1 MTGNDKL
8 TEYGYGFQVKALSAM
23 FTDRIFLQQIA
34 DIIRPEYFES
44 DANNWLLEIIL
55 SHFREYKTPPTKD
68 VLKVRI
74 TELSSDGAEAVLK
87 TAIMEQLKDVFRYME
102 SDDLAFVKDEI
113 LNFCKNQEIKR
124 AIMDSVNLLQRGNYD
139 EIKSKIDTAMKAG
152 ADTNIGLEYKVN
164 ISSRYAEA
172 SRHTITTG
180 WDVVD
185 DLMDGGLAPGELGV
199 VMAPAGIGKSWL
211 LINIGANAVKAGH
224 TVIHYTL
231 ELNENYVG
239 QRYDSVLTG
248 INAQSLKNHQETVEE
263 KMKSLRGDLI
273 VKYFPTKSVGVMGLK
288 AHLEKTMMLGKRP
301 DLVIVDYGDLLKI
314 NAKKD
319 KHEALEE
326 LYEELRGMAG
336 EYDIPVWTASQAGRS
351 ALEEDV
357 IEADKIASSYGKVMV
372 ADFLMSLSRKVE
384 DKMSGTGRGH
394 VIKNRFGPDG
404 ITLPSK
410 INTNN
415 GQFQF
420 FEPQTTQGKQ
430 TTQVMKTGEN
440 VMKKNLAQRFR
451 DLGGTLG

>member
-1 MTGNDKL
+1 MTDKL
-8 TEYGYGFQVKALSAM
+8 SEYGWGFQVKVLAAM

-34 DIIRPEYFES
+34 DIIRADYFES
-44 DANNWLLEIIL
+44 EANSWLLDIIL
-55 SHFREYKTPPTKD
+55 QHFHQYKTPPTKD
-68 VLKVRI
+68 VLKVKL
-74 TELSSDGAEAVLK
+74 TELSDDGPEAVLK
-87 TAIMEQLKDVFRYME
+87 TAILEQLKDVFRYME
-102 SDDLAFVKDEI
+102 ADDLSFVKDEI

-124 AIMDSVNLLQRGNYD
+124 AIMDSVNLLKMGNYD
-139 EIKSKIDTAMKAG
+139 QIKSKIDTAMKAG
-152 ADTNIGLEYKVN
+152 ADTNIGLDYKIN
-164 ISSRYAEA
+164 ISARYAEA

-180 WDVVD
+180 WDVID
-185 DLMDGGLAPGELGV
+185 DLMDGGLAAGELGV

-211 LINIGANAVKAGH
+211 LINIGANAIKAGH

-263 KMKSLRGDLI
+263 KMQSLRGDLI
-273 VKYFPTKSVGVMGLK
+273 VKYYPTKSVGVMGLK
-288 AHLEKTMMLGKRP
+288 AHLEKTIMLGKKP

-336 EYDIPVWTASQAGRS
+336 EYSIPLWTASQAGRS

-430 TTQVMKTGEN
+430 TTQTMKSGEN
-440 VMKKNLAQRFR
+440 IMKKNLAQRFK
-451 DLGGTLG
+451 DLGGNFG

>member
-1 MTGNDKL
+1 MTGLDKL
-8 TEYGYGFQVKALSAM
+8 TEYGFTFQVKVIAAM

-34 DIIRPEYFES
+34 DIIQPEYFES
-44 DANNWLLEIIL
+44 DANSWLLEVIL
-55 SHFREYKTPPTKD
+55 EHFREYKAPPSKD
-68 VLKVRI
+68 VFKVKVTEIDNDILKV
-74 TELSSDGAEAVLK
+74 
-87 TAIMEQLKDVFRYME
+87 AILEQLKDVFRYME
-102 SDDLAFVKDEI
+102 SDDLSFVKDEI
-113 LNFCKNQEIKR
+113 LKFCKNQEIKR
-124 AIMDSVNLLQRGNYD
+124 AIMDSVNLLKMGNYD
-139 EIKSKIDTAMKAG
+139 EIKIKMDSAMKAG
-152 ADTNIGLEYKVN
+152 ADTDIGLDYVN
-164 ISSRYAEA
+164 DVASRYNEA
-172 SRHTITTG
+172 ARHTITTG
-180 WDVVD
+180 WDVID

-199 VMAPAGIGKSWL
+199 VMAPAGIGKSWM
-211 LINIGANAVKAGH
+211 LINIGANAVKAGK

-248 INAQSLKNHQETVEE
+248 INAQTLKHHQETVEE
-263 KMKSLRGDLI
+263 KMKTLRGELI
-273 VKYFPTKSVGVMGLK
+273 VKYFPTKSVGVMALK
-288 AHLEKTMMLGKRP
+288 AHIEKTIMQGKTP
-301 DLVIVDYGDLLKI
+301 DLVIVDYGDLLKV

-319 KHEALEE
+319 KHEALED
-326 LYEELRGMAG
+326 LYEEIRGMAG
-336 EYDIPVWTASQAGRS
+336 EYKIPVWTASQAGRS
-351 ALEEDV
+351 ALEDDI

-372 ADFLMSLSRKVE
+372 SDFLMSLSRKVE

-430 TTQVMKTGEN
+430 TTQVMKSGEN
-440 VMKKNLAQRFR
+440 MLKQNLAQKFK

>member
-1 MTGNDKL
+1 MTGLDKL
-8 TEYGYGFQVKALSAM
+8 TEYGYGFQVKVLAAM
-23 FTDRIFLQQIA
+23 FTDRLFLQQIT
-34 DIIRPEYFES
+34 DIIQADYFES
-44 DANNWLLEIIL
+44 DANSWLLDVIL
-55 SHFREYKTPPTKD
+55 THFREYKCPPSKD
-68 VLKVRI
+68 VLKVKV
-74 TELSSDGAEAVLK
+74 TEIDNDILK
-87 TAIMEQLKDVFRYME
+87 TSILEQLKEVFRFME
-102 SDDLAFVKDEI
+102 SDDLTFVKDEI
-113 LNFCKNQEIKR
+113 LKFCKNQEIKR
-124 AIMDSVNLLQRGNYD
+124 AIMDSVNLLKMGNYD
-139 EIKSKIDTAMKAG
+139 EIKSKIDGAMKAG
-152 ADTNIGLEYKVN
+152 ADTNIGLEYKAN
-164 ISSRYAEA
+164 ISARYAEA

-180 WDVVD
+180 WDVID

-211 LINIGANAVKAGH
+211 LINIGANAVKAGK

-248 INAQSLKNHQETVEE
+248 INAQTLKHHQDTVEE
-263 KMKSLRGDLI
+263 RMKTLSGNLI

-288 AHLEKTMMLGKRP
+288 AHLEKTIMLGNTP
-301 DLVIVDYGDLLKI
+301 ALVIVDYGDLLKI
-314 NAKKD
+314 NVKKD

-351 ALEEDV
+351 ALEEDI

-372 ADFLMSLSRKVE
+372 ADFLVSLSRKVE

-404 ITLPSK
+404 ITLPCK

-440 VMKKNLAQRFR
+440 IVKKNLAQKFK

>member
-1 MTGNDKL
+1 MTDRL
-8 TEYGYGFQVKALSAM
+8 AEYGFTFQVKVLAAM
-23 FTDRIFLQQIA
+23 FTDRAFLQQIA
-34 DIIRPEYFES
+34 DIIQADYFES
-44 DANNWLLEIIL
+44 DANSWLLEIIL
-55 SHFREYKTPPTKD
+55 THFREYKTPPSKD
-68 VLKVRI
+68 VLKVKI
-74 TELSSDGAEAVLK
+74 TEIDNDILK
-87 TAIMEQLKDVFRYME
+87 TAILEQLKEVFRYME
-102 SDDLAFVKDEI
+102 SDDLSFVKDEI
-113 LNFCKNQEIKR
+113 LKFCKNQEIKR
-124 AIMDSVNLLQRGNYD
+124 AIMDSVNLLKMGNYD
-139 EIKSKIDTAMKAG
+139 EIKTKIDGAMKAG
-152 ADTNIGLEYKVN
+152 ADTNIGLDYKAN
-164 ISSRYAEA
+164 ISARYAES

-199 VMAPAGIGKSWL
+199 VMAPAGIGKSWM
-211 LINIGANAVKAGH
+211 LINIGANAIKAGH

-248 INAQSLKNHQETVEE
+248 INAQTLKHHQDTVQEKMNSLK
-263 KMKSLRGDLI
+263 GDLI
-273 VKYFPTKSVGVMGLK
+273 VKYFPTKSVGVLGLK
-288 AHLEKTMMLGKRP
+288 AHFEKTVMLGKTP
-301 DLVIVDYGDLLKI
+301 KLVIVDYGDLLKI
-314 NAKKD
+314 NTKKD

-336 EYDIPVWTASQAGRS
+336 EYDVPIWTASQAGRS
-351 ALEEDV
+351 ALEDDI

-372 ADFLMSLSRKVE
+372 SDFLMSLSRKVE

-430 TTQVMKTGEN
+430 TTQTMKTGEN
-440 VMKKNLAQRFR
+440 LIKKNLAQKFK
-451 DLGGTLG
+451 DLGGSLG

>member
-1 MTGNDKL
+1 MTDKL
-8 TEYGYGFQVKALSAM
+8 SEYGWGFQVKVIAAM
-23 FTDRIFLQQIA
+23 FTDRLFLQQIS
-34 DIIRPEYFES
+34 DIIQPDYFES
-44 DANNWLLEIIL
+44 DANSWLLEVIL
-55 SHFREYKTPPTKD
+55 THFLEYKAPPSKD
-68 VLKVRI
+68 VLKVKL
-74 TELSSDGAEAVLK
+74 TELSDDGPESILK
-87 TAIMEQLKDVFRYME
+87 TAILEQLKDVFRYME
-102 SDDLAFVKDEI
+102 SDDLSFVKDEI
-113 LNFCKNQEIKR
+113 LKFCKNQKMKQ
-124 AIMDSVNLLQRGNYD
+124 AIMESVPLLQQGNYD
-139 EIKSKIDTAMKAG
+139 QIKINMDNAMKAG
-152 ADTNIGLEYKVN
+152 ADTNIGLDYKLN
-164 ISSRYAEA
+164 ISARYSEA
-172 SRHTITTG
+172 ARHTITTG
-180 WDVVD
+180 WDVID
-185 DLMDGGLAPGELGV
+185 DLMDGGLAEGELGV

-211 LINIGANAVKAGH
+211 LINIGANAIKAGH

-263 KMKSLRGDLI
+263 KMQQLRGDLI

-288 AHLEKTMMLGKRP
+288 AHLEKTIMMGKKP

-336 EYDIPVWTASQAGRS
+336 EYSIPLWTASQAGRS

-430 TTQVMKTGEN
+430 TTQVMKSGEN
-440 VMKKNLAQRFR
+440 IMKKNLAQKFK

>member
-1 MTGNDKL
+1 MVDKL
-8 TEYGYGFQVKALSAM
+8 SEYGWGFQVKVLAAM

-34 DIIRPEYFES
+34 DIIQPSYFES
-44 DANNWLLEIIL
+44 EANSWLLEVIL
-55 SHFREYKTPPTKD
+55 THFQEYKSPPSKD
-68 VLKVRI
+68 VLKVKL
-74 TELSSDGAEAVLK
+74 TEFSDDGPDAVLK
-87 TAIMEQLKDVFRYME
+87 TAILEQLKDVFRYME
-102 SDDLAFVKDEI
+102 SDDLSFVKNEI
-113 LNFCKNQEIKR
+113 LDFCKNQEIKR
-124 AIMDSVNLLQRGNYD
+124 AIMDSVSLLQRGNYD

-152 ADTNIGLEYKVN
+152 ADTNIGLDYKIN
-164 ISSRYAEA
+164 ISSRYDEA

-180 WDVVD
+180 WDVID

-199 VMAPAGIGKSWL
+199 VMAPAGIGKSWM
-211 LINIGANAVKAGH
+211 LINIGANAIKAGH
-224 TVIHYTL
+224 TVVHYTL

-263 KMKSLRGDLI
+263 KMKTLSGDLI
-273 VKYFPTKSVGVMGLK
+273 VKYYPTKSVGVMGLK
-288 AHLEKTMMLGKRP
+288 AHLEKTIMLGKKP

-314 NAKKD
+314 NTKKD

-336 EYDIPVWTASQAGRS
+336 EYDVPVWTASQAGRS
-351 ALEEDV
+351 ALEDDV

-420 FEPQTTQGKQ
+420 FEPQTSQGKQ
-430 TTQVMKTGEN
+430 TTQVMKSGEN
-440 VMKKNLAQRFR
+440 IMKKNLAQRFKEM
-451 DLGGTLG
+451 GGSFG

>member
-1 MTGNDKL
+1 MTDKL
-8 TEYGYGFQVKALSAM
+8 QEYGWGFQVKVIAAM

-34 DIIRPEYFES
+34 DIIQPEYFES
-44 DANNWLLEIIL
+44 DANNWLLEVIL
-55 SHFREYKTPPTKD
+55 EHFKNYKTPPSKDVFKVKITEVEND
-68 VLKVRI
+68 VLK
-74 TELSSDGAEAVLK
+74 A
-87 TAIMEQLKDVFRYME
+87 AILEQLKDVFRYME
-102 SDDLAFVKDEI
+102 SDDLDFVKVEI
-113 LNFCKNQEIKR
+113 LKFCKNQEIKK
-124 AIMDSVNLLQRGNYD
+124 AIMDSVSLLKMGNFD
-139 EIKSKIDTAMKAG
+139 EIKSKIDSAMKAG
-152 ADTNIGLEYKVN
+152 ADTNIGHEYKKDV
-164 ISSRYAEA
+164 IARYNVSA
-172 SRHTITTG
+172 RHTIATG
-180 WDVVD
+180 WDVID

-211 LINIGANAVKAGH
+211 LINIGANAVKAGK

-239 QRYDSVLTG
+239 QRYDSVITG
-248 INAQSLKNHQETVEE
+248 INAQNLKNYQNDIVE
-263 KMKSLRGDLI
+263 KMSNIQGDLVI
-273 VKYFPTKSVGVMGLK
+273 KYYPTKSVGVMGLK
-288 AHLEKTMMLGKRP
+288 AHIEKTMILGQKP
-301 DLVIVDYGDLLKI
+301 DLIVVDYADLLKV
-314 NAKKD
+314 NTKKD

-336 EYDIPVWTASQAGRS
+336 EYSIPIWTASQAGRS
-351 ALEEDV
+351 SLEDDI

-384 DKMSGTGRGH
+384 DKLSGTGRGH

-440 VMKKNLAQRFR
+440 LVKQSLAQKFKEMKGS
-451 DLGGTLG
+451 LG

>member
-1 MTGNDKL
+1 MTDKL
-8 TEYGYGFQVKALSAM
+8 SEYGWSFQVKVLAAM

-34 DIIRPEYFES
+34 DIIRADYFES
-44 DANNWLLEIIL
+44 DANSWLLEVVL
-55 SHFREYKTPPTKD
+55 SHFQQYKTPPTKD
-68 VLKVRI
+68 VLKVKL
-74 TELSSDGAEAVLK
+74 TELSDDGPEAVLK
-87 TAIMEQLKDVFRYME
+87 AAILEQLKDVFRYME
-102 SDDLAFVKDEI
+102 SDDLTFVKDEI

-124 AIMDSVNLLQRGNYD
+124 AIMDSVNLLKLGNYD
-139 EIKSKIDTAMKAG
+139 QIKSKIDSAMKAG
-152 ADTNIGLEYKVN
+152 ADTNIGLDYKIN
-164 ISSRYAEA
+164 ISARYAEA

-180 WDVVD
+180 WDVID

-224 TVIHYTL
+224 TVVHYTL

-263 KMKSLRGDLI
+263 KMLSLQGDLI

-288 AHLEKTMMLGKRP
+288 AHLEKTIMLGKRP

-336 EYDIPVWTASQAGRS
+336 EYGIPLWTASQAGRS

-430 TTQVMKTGEN
+430 TTQTMKSGEN
-440 VMKKNLAQRFR
+440 IMKKNLAQRFK
-451 DLGGTLG
+451 DLGGQLG

>member
-1 MTGNDKL
+1 MTDKL
-8 TEYGYGFQVKALSAM
+8 SEYGYGFQVKVLAAM
-23 FTDRIFLQQIA
+23 FTDRLFLQQIA
-34 DIIRPEYFES
+34 DIIQSDYFES
-44 DANNWLLEIIL
+44 DANSWLLDVIL
-55 SHFREYKTPPTKD
+55 THFREYKCPPSKD
-68 VLKVRI
+68 VLKVKV
-74 TELSSDGAEAVLK
+74 TEVDNDILK
-87 TAIMEQLKDVFRYME
+87 TAILEQLKEVFRFME
-102 SDDLAFVKDEI
+102 SDDLTFVKDEI
-113 LNFCKNQEIKR
+113 LKFCKNQEIKR
-124 AIMDSVNLLQRGNYD
+124 AIMDSVNLLKMGNYD
-139 EIKSKIDTAMKAG
+139 EIKSKIDGAMKAG
-152 ADTNIGLEYKVN
+152 ADTNIGLEYKAN
-164 ISSRYAEA
+164 ISARYAEA

-180 WDVVD
+180 WDVID

-199 VMAPAGIGKSWL
+199 VMAPAGIGKSWM

-231 ELNENYVG
+231 ELNENYVV

-248 INAQSLKNHQETVEE
+248 INAQTLKHHQDTVEE

-288 AHLEKTMMLGKRP
+288 AHLEKTIMLGNTP
-301 DLVIVDYGDLLKI
+301 ALVIVDYGDLLKI

-336 EYDIPVWTASQAGRS
+336 EYNIPVWTASQAGRS
-351 ALEEDV
+351 ALEDDI

-440 VMKKNLAQRFR
+440 IVKKNLAQKFK

>member
-1 MTGNDKL
+1 MTDKL
-8 TEYGYGFQVKALSAM
+8 SEYGYGFQVKVIAAM
-23 FTDRIFLQQIA
+23 FTDRSFLQQIA
-34 DIIRPEYFES
+34 DIIQSDYFES
-44 DANNWLLEIIL
+44 DANSWLLEIIL
-55 SHFREYKTPPTKD
+55 THFREYKSPPSKD
-68 VLKVRI
+68 VLKVKV
-74 TELSSDGAEAVLK
+74 TEIDNDILK
-87 TAIMEQLKDVFRYME
+87 TAILEQLKEVFRYME
-102 SDDLAFVKDEI
+102 SDDLSFVKDEI
-113 LNFCKNQEIKR
+113 LKFCKNQEIKR
-124 AIMDSVNLLQRGNYD
+124 AIMDSVGLLKMGNYD
-139 EIKSKIDTAMKAG
+139 EIKTKIDGAMKAG
-152 ADTNIGLEYKVN
+152 ADTNIGLDYKAN
-164 ISSRYAEA
+164 IAARYAEA
-172 SRHTITTG
+172 SRQTITTG

-199 VMAPAGIGKSWL
+199 VMAPAGIGKSWM
-211 LINIGANAVKAGH
+211 LINIGANAMRAGH

-248 INAQSLKNHQETVEE
+248 INAQTLKHHQDTVQE
-263 KMKSLRGDLI
+263 KMNSLRGDLI
-273 VKYFPTKSVGVMGLK
+273 VKYFPTKSVGVMGIK
-288 AHLEKTMMLGKRP
+288 AHLEKTIMLGKTP
-301 DLVIVDYGDLLKI
+301 ALVIVDYGDLLKI

-336 EYDIPVWTASQAGRS
+336 EYGIPVWTASQAGRS

-430 TTQVMKTGEN
+430 TTQTMKTGEN
-440 VMKKNLAQRFR
+440 LIKKNLAQKFK

>member
-1 MTGNDKL
+1 MTDKL
-8 TEYGYGFQVKALSAM
+8 SEYGYGFQVKTIAAL
-23 FTDRIFLQQIA
+23 FTDRAFLQQIA
-34 DIIRPEYFES
+34 DIIQPDYFES
-44 DANNWLLEIIL
+44 DANSWLLEITL
-55 SHFREYKTPPTKD
+55 QHFQEYKCPPSKD
-68 VLKVRI
+68 VLKVKI
-74 TELSSDGAEAVLK
+74 TEIDNDILK
-87 TAIMEQLKDVFRYME
+87 TAVLEQLKEVFRYME
-102 SDDLAFVKDEI
+102 SDDLSFVKDEI
-113 LNFCKNQEIKR
+113 LRFCKNQEIKR
-124 AIMDSVNLLQRGNYD
+124 AIMDSVGLLKMGNYD
-139 EIKSKIDTAMKAG
+139 EIKNKIDGAMKAG
-152 ADTNIGLEYKVN
+152 ADTDIGLEYKLN
-164 ISSRYAEA
+164 IAARYAEA

-180 WDVVD
+180 WDVID

-199 VMAPAGIGKSWL
+199 VMAPAGIGKSWM
-211 LINIGANAVKAGH
+211 LINIGANAVKAGK

-248 INAQSLKNHQETVEE
+248 INAQTLKNHQDTVEE
-263 KMKSLRGDLI
+263 KMKTIRGELI
-273 VKYFPTKSVGVMGLK
+273 IKYYPTKSVGVMGLK
-288 AHLEKTMMLGKRP
+288 AHLEKTIMLGNAP

-314 NAKKD
+314 NTKKD

-336 EYDIPVWTASQAGRS
+336 EYNIPVWTASQAGRS

-420 FEPQTTQGKQ
+420 FEPQTAQGKQ
-430 TTQVMKTGEN
+430 TTQVMKSGEN
-440 VMKKNLAQRFR
+440 ILKQNLAQKFK